1 MISPI
6 QIFGL
11 TADDVEINKR
21 EAFRYMGCTG
31 KAVNEDMEELYSVC
45 LEDFQTAVKY
55 KACYRKTDVFL
66 KGDGVIDLGFG
77 EFKSY
82 HLEKNLEG
90 CNKAYVFA
98 ATTGVDVDRLIL
110 RLSRISPS
118 KAVITDATGSAAI
131 EDFCDILNGR
141 LKEEADCKPR
151 FSCGYGDF
159 SIENQKNILEF
170 LNAYK
175 LLGIS
180 LSESFLMTPKKS
192 VTAIV
197 GIKG

>member
-31 KAVNEDMEELYSVC
+31 KAVNEDVEELYSVC

-55 KACYRKTDVFL
+55 RACYRKTDVFV

-90 CNKAYVFA
+90 CREAYIFA
-98 ATTGVDVDRLIL
+98 ATTGIDVDRLIL

-141 LKEEADCKPR
+141 LKEETECKPR

-197 GIKG
+197 GIKW

>member
-1 MISPI
+1 MIYPVEI
-6 QIFGL
+6 LNL
-11 TADDVEINKR
+11 TAEEVTVNKR
-21 EAFRYMGCTG
+21 EAFRYMG
-31 KAVNEDMEELYSVC
+31 ASLNRENEGMEELYSVC
-45 LEDFQTAVKY
+45 LADFSKAVKY
-55 KACYRKTDVFL
+55 KACYKKTDILF
-66 KGDGVIDLGFG
+66 KGNGIIDLGFG
-77 EFKSY
+77 EFKSS

-90 CNKAYVFA
+90 CEEAYIFA
-98 ATTGVDVDRLIL
+98 ATTGADVDRLIL
-110 RLSRISPS
+110 RLSKISPS
-118 KAVITDATGSAAI
+118 RAVATDAIGSAAI
-131 EDFCDILNGR
+131 EDFCNILNDK
-141 LKEEADCKPR
+141 LKEGKECKPR

-159 SIENQKNILEF
+159 SIENQKNILDF